1 MNKLEIIIASLTA
14 LVVLYII
21 IPKDKKDL
29 ESEVVV
35 EENLPIVAWL
45 DT

>member
-29 ESEVVV
+29 EPEVTV
-35 EENLPIVAWL
+35 EENLPIVAW
-45 DT
+45 